1 MTDQPSA
8 HTFHSAS
15 PTGDAAAT
23 VQSFA
28 LRSAERPLYA
38 FGIRQ
43 ALPRGPVTTLTER
56 VTSFFDTPLQGPD
69 ILVGALPFD
78 RAADDYLFQPHFI
91 TTQRHIESA
100 ATTAPANPARI
111 AAQPTVDGYAAS
123 VSASLALMAA
133 DPTLRKVVLSRSL
146 LAEAAEAFDPHALA
160 DRLAEDD
167 SVTTFLATLPET
179 TPGQSRMLVGA
190 TPELLVSKSGTAIV
204 SHPLAGSARRLPNAA
219 DDHAALAELLQSDK
233 DLREHAHV
241 VEAILDTLS
250 PLCTQLQAPKRPSGR
265 ATATMW
271 HLGTRIEG
279 VLKSADTNVAELVAA
294 LHPTPAVCGLPRD
307 RAQSVIADLETY
319 DRAFYAG
326 TVGHIDRNGDGAWY
340 VSIRCA
346 ELAGKTARLYAGA
359 GIVPGSDPAAEGR
372 ETSAKFLA
380 LLQALGITETGETA

>member
-1 MTDQPSA
+1 MTDHPSA
-8 HTFHSAS
+8 HTFHSAR
-15 PTGDAAAT
+15 PTGGTAAT

-38 FGIRQ
+38 FGIDA
-43 ALPRGPVTTLTER
+43 ALERGPVTTLDAR
-56 VTSFFDTPLQGPD
+56 VKAFFNATRHGAD
-69 ILVGALPFD
+69 IVVGALPFD

-91 TTQRHIESA
+91 STQRPIDTVPAS
-100 ATTAPANPARI
+100 APANPARI
-111 AAQPTVDGYAAS
+111 AAQPTVEGYAAS
-123 VSASLALMAA
+123 VSAALAQMAA
-133 DPTLRKVVLSRSL
+133 DPSLRKVVLSRSL
-146 LAEAAEAFDPHALA
+146 LIAAAEAFDSHALA

-179 TPGQSRMLVGA
+179 TPGQSRVLVGA
-190 TPELLVSKSGTAIV
+190 TPELLVSKSGKAIV
-204 SHPLAGSARRLPNAA
+204 SHPLAGSAKRLPNAA
-219 DDHAALAELLQSDK
+219 DDHAALAALLQSDK

-250 PLCTQLQAPKRPSGR
+250 PLCTQLQAPKLPSGR

-326 TVGHIDRNGDGAWY
+326 TVGYIDRSGDGAWY

-346 ELAGKTARLYAGA
+346 ELDGKAARLYAGA

-380 LLQALGITETGETA
+380 LLHALGITESGGTA